1 MNWMRVSSLPTFRKL
16 YGKVT
21 EVLLPGETE
30 KRGWKKGDI
39 LSIQVEANYEV
50 NSMDAKKELVIS
62 TLGTYGGKNVFLGQ
76 AYITVG
82 VFILVT
88 GMYLT
93 AKFYLKKNS
102 RSFDH

>member
-1 MNWMRVSSLPTFRKL
+1 MIWMRVSSLPTFRKL
-16 YGKVT
+16 YGRI
-21 EVLLPGETE
+21 EEISLPGQE
-30 KRGWKKGDI
+30 KRGWKKGDV

-50 NSMDAKKELVIS
+50 NSIDSKKELLIS

-88 GMYLT
+88 GMFLT
-93 AKFYLKKNS
+93 VKYYLKKNTS
-102 RSFDH
+102 YFDD